1 MMHEALLPTQDPGW
15 VLTHEGYNVLTENA
29 VESRFALGNGFRGMR
44 ASRPVSRG
52 PTWVSWQGY
61 IRWASWPRCYVA
73 GLFDR
78 PNTVPPVP
86 ALVPVADWSR
96 VRLVLDD
103 NPQLLMDGE
112 FLASV
117 RQLDMRRGILLADLS
132 YRAHG
137 GITISGGEL
146 RLVSLA
152 DRVAALQLLRFS
164 FDRDGIDVMLE
175 ANFAMAGMGME
186 PLQLDRD
193 ICAWRTEGS
202 GKAVAMAGSVT
213 LRADGRPLVP
223 ERSFSLRWIWRWRSI
238 AGQVLELDR
247 LVTVARSDSSAEDPA
262 PVAADALARRRALG
276 WRGVLAAHETAWQ
289 QRWDASDIIIEGD
302 DEVQEAARFAV
313 YHLTSAAN
321 PEDER
326 VSVGARGL
334 TGDAYFGHVF
344 WDTEIYLLPFYVTIW
359 PEAARALL
367 MYRYHTLQRAPRQTR
382 WVTKARSTPGNRPTP
397 ARRPRPSAWWVPPE
411 RQSTS

>member
-1 MMHEALLPTQDPGW
+1 MIQALQPTQDPSW

-29 VESRFALGNGFRGMR
+29 VESRFALGNGFLGMR

-52 PTWVSWQGY
+52 PTWVSWLGY

-86 ALVPVADWSR
+86 ALVPIADWSR

-103 NPQLLMDGE
+103 NPQLMLDGE

-117 RQLDMRRGILLADLS
+117 RQLDMRRGVLLADLS
-132 YRAHG
+132 YRAHD
-137 GITISGGEL
+137 GIIINGGEL

-152 DRVAALQLLRFS
+152 ERAVALQLLRFS
-164 FDRDGIDVMLE
+164 LDRDGIDVMLE

-193 ICAWRTEGS
+193 VCAWRTEGS

-223 ERSFSLRWIWRWRSI
+223 ERSFSLRWIWRWRSV
-238 AGQVLELDR
+238 AGQELELDR
-247 LVTVARSDSSAEDPA
+247 LVTVARSDSVADDPA
-262 PVAADALARRRALG
+262 PVAADALARSRALG

-289 QRWDASDIIIEGD
+289 QHWDTSDVIIEGD
-302 DEVQEAARFAV
+302 DEVQEAVRFAV

-321 PEDER
+321 PADER
-326 VSVGARGL
+326 VS
-334 TGDAYFGHVF
+334 
-344 WDTEIYLLPFYVTIW
+344 
-359 PEAARALL
+359 
-367 MYRYHTLQRAPRQTR
+367 
-382 WVTKARSTPGNRPTP
+382 
-397 ARRPRPSAWWVPPE
+397 
-411 RQSTS
+411 